1 MKVFKN
7 VFTALMLALTAA
19 CASMPAPQSLDQKI
33 AYSQATLTG
42 VINAGATATEAGS
55 LKVSDA
61 IWLKSQTD
69 RAGAMIAA
77 ARTFARLQRPGE
89 AATQLE
95 QARDLLIELNKFL
108 TTKQGAP

>member
-1 MKVFKN
+1 MKVLKGGFY
-7 VFTALMLALTAA
+7 ALMLALTVA
-19 CASMPAPQSLDQKI
+19 CTSMPAPQSLDQKI

-108 TTKQGAP
+108 TTKQGAS